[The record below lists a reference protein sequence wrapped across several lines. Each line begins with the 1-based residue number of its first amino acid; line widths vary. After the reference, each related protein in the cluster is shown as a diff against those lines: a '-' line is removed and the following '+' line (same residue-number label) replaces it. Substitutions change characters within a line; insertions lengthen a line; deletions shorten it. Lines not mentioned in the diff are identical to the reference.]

1 MRKNRT
7 KRRRTRRR
15 RKMRGGAW
23 YNPMSWGQTTNS
35 AGEAEGG
42 WFSGLFGKKK
52 KAPEAGI
59 AEPDSP
65 QSPVDVPVQ
74 QNPNE
79 ATDSNPS
86 FDAGSDANED
96 IPAAAQVQDGGKRRR
111 RKKRKTKKKRGGGCG
126 CAANLTGGRRKKRR
140 RTRKKKKSRKR
151 KRRR

>member
-1 MRKNRT
+1 MRKNTT

-15 RKMRGGAW
+15 RRMRGGFW
-23 YNPMSWGQTTNS
+23 PFNNSEGGSNWNPMN
-35 AGEAEGG
+35 
-42 WFSGLFGKKK
+42 WFKKEK
-52 KAPEAGI
+52 EPVAGI

>member
-52 KAPEAGI
+52 KAPGAGI

-65 QSPVDVPVQ
+65 QEPVDGAVQ
-74 QNPNE
+74 PNPNE
-79 ATDSNPS
+79 PTDPNPS
-86 FDAGSDANED
+86 FDAAIDA
-96 IPAAAQVQDGGKRRR
+96 QDGAGRRRR

-126 CAANLTGGRRKKRR
+126 CAAPLVGGRRKKRR
-140 RTRKKKKSRKR
+140 RTRKKKKT
-151 KRRR
+151 KRRRRR

>member
-7 KRRRTRRR
+7 KKRRTRRR
-15 RKMRGGAW
+15 RRMKGGFW
-23 YNPMSWGQTTNS
+23 PFSNNEGGSSWNPMN
-35 AGEAEGG
+35 
-42 WFSGLFGKKK
+42 WFKKK
-52 KAPEAGI
+52 EQPVAGI